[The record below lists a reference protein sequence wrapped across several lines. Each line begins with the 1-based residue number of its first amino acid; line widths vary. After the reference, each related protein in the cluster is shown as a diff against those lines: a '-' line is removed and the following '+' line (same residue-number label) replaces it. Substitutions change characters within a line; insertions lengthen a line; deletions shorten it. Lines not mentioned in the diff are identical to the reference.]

1 MVATCTGGVCG
12 VQNQPDGT
20 ACGAHVCCSG
30 ACTDVTADKNNC
42 GACGNACTIAAPST
56 VVCAAGRC
64 LATLASGSSPW
75 GVAVDASNVYWTDR
89 AAGTVSQVPTGGGTP
104 VVLATGQPS
113 PQGVAVDTAS
123 VYWVNNGTTAGTVM
137 KAKIGGVSPPA
148 PLYTSGASGVD
159 IAVDAANVY
168 WTAEG
173 TCPTQNGVWQCS
185 STSCLAPLQITN
197 CSAAA
202 TRNGIAV
209 DAVSVFWAS
218 TTNKNIG
225 RNKIGGGS
233 LATAGTGTAPW
244 GIALDATNV
253 YFTDGSGTIDTCP
266 KTSSATTQLA
276 SGQGNPQGIAV
287 DATHVYW
294 VNNAGG
300 ANGVMAVPVG
310 GGTAVPLAAASAPV
324 RIAVDATSLYF
335 TDAGAVMKLWP
346 K

>member
-1 MVATCTGGVCG
+1 MLVHVLPRAPPDHELLRGGDP
-12 VQNQPDGT
+12 QRDR
-20 ACGAHVCCSG
+20 
-30 ACTDVTADKNNC
+30 
-42 GACGNACTIAAPST
+42 
-56 VVCAAGRC
+56 GRRSVRLLGEHHQQEHRQEQDRRR
-64 LATLASGSSPW
+64 LARHGRHRHRTL
-75 GVAVDASNVYWTDR
+75 
-89 AAGTVSQVPTGGGTP
+89 
-104 VVLATGQPS
+104 
-113 PQGVAVDTAS
+113 
-123 VYWVNNGTTAGTVM
+123 
-137 KAKIGGVSPPA
+137 
-148 PLYTSGASGVD
+148 
-159 IAVDAANVY
+159 
-168 WTAEG
+168 
-173 TCPTQNGVWQCS
+173 
-185 STSCLAPLQITN
+185 
-197 CSAAA
+197 
-202 TRNGIAV
+202 
-209 DAVSVFWAS
+209 
-218 TTNKNIG
+218 
-225 RNKIGGGS
+225 
-233 LATAGTGTAPW
+233 